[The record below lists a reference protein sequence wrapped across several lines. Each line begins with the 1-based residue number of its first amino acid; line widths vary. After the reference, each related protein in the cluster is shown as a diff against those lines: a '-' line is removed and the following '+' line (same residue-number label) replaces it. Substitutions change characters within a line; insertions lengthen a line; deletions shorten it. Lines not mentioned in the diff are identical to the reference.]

1 MNLTSHRTLS
11 LTPRVRGQRL
21 RDARLVVIAAE
32 DTYAAKQY
40 FESDLF
46 QSNRIK
52 IEVLATPNTNDA
64 EGEITNSSPLAV
76 ANRLHAYIEKYD
88 LNDDDILCI
97 MVDKDRWPDRMLSE
111 VARKTFRRKRRNIL
125 LAVSNPCFELWLYL
139 HVSDWDTS
147 ISRIS
152 SQEMTSKLRD
162 ALGGSYNKTNLN
174 MNDYDGRIIVASDRA
189 RQLDTSPGDRWAQS
203 IGTRVYRLIEELQ
216 QAGLF
221 QE

>member
-1 MNLTSHRTLS
+1 MNLTSHKALS
-11 LTPRVRGQRL
+11 LTRPPVEKKL

-40 FESDLF
+40 FESELF

-52 IEVLATPNTNDA
+52 IEVLATPNTNDT
-64 EGEITNSSPLAV
+64 EGEATHSSPLAV

-97 MVDKDRWPDRMLSE
+97 MVDKDRWPDRMLSD

-147 ISRIS
+147 VSRIS
-152 SQEMTSKLRD
+152 SQEMTSKLRL
-162 ALGGSYNKTNLN
+162 ALGGSYSKTNLN
-174 MNDYDGRIIVASDRA
+174 MSNYHGRIFAASTRA
-189 RQLDTSPGDRWAQS
+189 RNLDIAPEDRWPQT
-203 IGTRVYRLIEELQ
+203 IGTRVYRLIDDLHKL
-216 QAGLF
+216 GLF